1 VFPDTEW
8 RLSRLL
14 EEAVADL
21 KAHNNSGISA
31 VLEPLSST
39 ASEMRFF
46 RVEVAHLRSLTGSIS
61 GVDCRG

>member
-1 VFPDTEW
+1 VFLDTEW

-14 EEAVADL
+14 DEAVADL
-21 KAHNNSGISA
+21 KAHNNAGISA
-31 VLEPLSST
+31 VLEPLGST

-46 RVEVAHLRSLTGSIS
+46 LKEVAHLRSLTGSNS